1 MLILKFNEVNV
12 VRYRKDKV
20 KTGDY
25 FFNRPY
31 DVHSPVNDSDNKQC
45 TFRCPRTAQ
54 LNARVV
60 K

>member
-31 DVHSPVNDSDNKQC
+31 DVHSPVNDSDNK
-45 TFRCPRTAQ
+45 
-54 LNARVV
+54 
-60 K
+60 